1 MGLVHGGIPKVLAR
15 RIRDACRAEVFIET
29 GTYKGDTAAW
39 AAGEFR
45 QVFTIEVDP
54 ALHAAAK
61 ERLSSFHTVTCL
73 LGDCRA
79 TLEALLPTLAGK
91 RALIWLDAHHC
102 GNEDRDS
109 PLLEEIELINKTLP
123 DAAILI
129 DDARFILSPVDGRR
143 LCTLSALVRTLDCD
157 DPRRELVVVEDVIVA
172 VPLEADAELDAYCR
186 EVTRADWDRQ
196 QDVLKWKK
204 TVSGRILKKMQSMA
218 GCPCRY

>member
-1 MGLVHGGIPKVLAR
+1 MGLIHGGIPKLLAQ
-15 RIRDACRAEVFIET
+15 RIRDACQAEAFIET
-29 GTYKGDTAAW
+29 GTYRGDTAAW
-39 AAGEFR
+39 AAGEFN
-45 QVFTIEVDP
+45 QVFTIEIDP

-61 ERLSSFHTVTCL
+61 ERLYSFHTVSCL
-73 LGDCRA
+73 LGDCRT
-79 TLEALLPTLAGK
+79 TLETLLPTLAGK
-91 RALIWLDAHHC
+91 RVLVWLDAHHC

-109 PLLEEIELINKTLP
+109 PLLKEIELINKALP

-143 LCTLSALVRTLDCD
+143 LCSLSGLVRTLDCD

-204 TVSGRILKKMQSMA
+204 TVSGRILKKMQNMT